1 MVRLYYRLL
10 YRKKYPQRIL
20 SHIFGD
26 KHSNYYCKI
35 YNVVNHFH
43 KCTHYGFRAL
53 SFYLNRH
60 NTQRER
66 YKMGQDGH
74 NK

>member
-10 YRKKYPQRIL
+10 YRKKHPQRIL
-20 SHIFGD
+20 SQIFGD

-35 YNVVNHFH
+35 YNVLNHFH

-53 SFYLNRH
+53 SFYLNRY
-60 NTQRER
+60 NT
-66 YKMGQDGH
+66 
-74 NK
+74 